1 MHCCAFVSVGVPA
14 EFTVFTKEAGEGDVD
29 VRVIDNNGKK
39 VPVDIKDNKDGT
51 YTIIYYP
58 TTVGSYSVNVT
69 FNSESIPKSPFKV
82 NVCQTNSAACR
93 AYGPGLE
100 KVTKKFSRVSR
111 KFLHRARGISL
122 RVVFLRGGNFRV
134 ARVSL
139 LGKETCWKSIEMS
152 IIIISH
158 LSLDV
163 FN

>member
-1 MHCCAFVSVGVPA
+1 MHCCAFASVGVPA

-58 TTVGSYSVNVT
+58 TTVGSYSVNIT

-100 KVTKKFSRVSR
+100 KVTKTFPRVSR
-111 KFLHRARGISL
+111 KIRAKFLHRARGILL
-122 RVVFLRGGNFRV
+122 RVVFSCGACFGLRKGD
-134 ARVSL
+134 L
-139 LGKETCWKSIEMS
+139 LEVC
-152 IIIISH
+152 
-158 LSLDV
+158 
-163 FN
+163 